1 MSTELDLNINNYTL
15 SELEAFLKV
24 AAPYS
29 LNDIL
34 KSEKQIINVIS
45 NDKQYPVEHKSKFI
59 TFIKNAKAKIVDR
72 LRKELDKTLENSE
85 DLEPETFVIK
95 EDVGKVVNQ
104 TSVIEAG
111 GNSFVLNQE
120 TTSFNDKLN
129 PNKYLNPVETFPT
142 NIARSNLNNLKRKTI
157 TQTIKNCDAKVATIK

>member
-34 KSEKQIINVIS
+34 KSEKQIINVIGS
-45 NDKQYPVEHKSKFI
+45 DKKYPVEHKSKFI
-59 TFIKNAKAKIVDR
+59 TFIKNAKAILVAR

-85 DLEPETFVIK
+85 DLEPETFVSP
-95 EDVGKVVNQ
+95 GSS
-104 TSVIEAG
+104 T
-111 GNSFVLNQE
+111 
-120 TTSFNDKLN
+120 
-129 PNKYLNPVETFPT
+129 
-142 NIARSNLNNLKRKTI
+142 
-157 TQTIKNCDAKVATIK
+157 